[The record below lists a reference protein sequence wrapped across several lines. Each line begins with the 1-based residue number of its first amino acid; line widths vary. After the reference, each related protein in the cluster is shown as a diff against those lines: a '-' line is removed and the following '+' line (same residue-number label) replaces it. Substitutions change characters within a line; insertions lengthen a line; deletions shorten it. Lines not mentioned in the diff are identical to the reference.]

1 MREKEEGV
9 ILLYKEKSFYRFLGC
24 FTAIKTS
31 FHGNSI
37 VSLKYSCYILG
48 CLEMLFK
55 TNIISTTIMTI
66 EWRVTYGKLQ
76 STYRREKE
84 KQMRELEVP
93 GS

>member
-1 MREKEEGV
+1 M
-9 ILLYKEKSFYRFLGC
+9 SFYRLLGC

-37 VSLKYSCYILG
+37 VSMKYSCYILG

-55 TNIISTTIMTI
+55 TNIITTTITTTIMTI

-76 STYRREKE
+76 STYRGEKE